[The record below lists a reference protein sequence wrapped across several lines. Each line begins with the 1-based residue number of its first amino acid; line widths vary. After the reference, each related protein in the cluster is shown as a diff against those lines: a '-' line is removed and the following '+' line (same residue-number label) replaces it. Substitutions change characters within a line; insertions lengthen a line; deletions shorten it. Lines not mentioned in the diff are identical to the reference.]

1 MGFDNA
7 AQVCTGILS
16 STANGAKKSPPLAPD
31 SVINLDHGDP
41 TMFEP
46 YWRNLGDTCTVTISG
61 SDLMSYFSDPGNI
74 CWFLEPG
81 LADSI
86 RNVHRLVGNA
96 AVDGRHILVG
106 TGSTQLFQ
114 AALFALSSPDAAHPL
129 SVVSAAPYYSSFKEE
144 VEFLHSG
151 LYKWGGDANT
161 FDKDGPYIE
170 VVTSPNNPDG
180 SFQKAIV
187 NRQGGKLIHDL
198 AYYWPQYTSI
208 TDAADHDIMLFT
220 FSKCTGHAGTRIG
233 WAIVKNEKVARK
245 MTKFIE
251 LSSIGVSKESQIRA
265 AKILGV
271 INDGL
276 QKNFGFDENFFKYS
290 RHIMAE
296 RWERLR
302 KVVENSEIFSLPDY
316 PEHFCNFT
324 KELTSS
330 YPAFAWM
337 ESKEGKDMESLL
349 KKHKMMTR
357 TGTRFGSGAKYV
369 RISMLS
375 REEVFNLFLE
385 RLETLTEGLSD
396 RTNGINY

>member
-1 MGFDNA
+1 MGFENA
-7 AQVCTGILS
+7 AQVTTGILS
-16 STANGAKKSPPLAPD
+16 STTISGKKSPPLASD
-31 SVINLDHGDP
+31 SLINLDHGDP

-46 YWRNLGDTCTVTISG
+46 YWRNLGDKCTVTISG
-61 SDLMSYFSDPGNI
+61 WDLMSYFSDPANI

-86 RNVHRLVGNA
+86 RAVHRQVGNA
-96 AVDGRHILVG
+96 VVDGRHILVG

-114 AALFALSSPDAAHPL
+114 AALFALSSPDAPQPL

-144 VEFLHSG
+144 VEFLHST
-151 LYKWGGDANT
+151 LYKWEGDANT
-161 FDKDGPYIE
+161 FDNDGPYIE
-170 VVTSPNNPDG
+170 LVTSPNNPDG
-180 SFQKAIV
+180 TFQKAIV
-187 NRQGGKLIHDL
+187 NRQGGKLIHDY
-198 AYYWPQYTSI
+198 AYYWPQYTPI
-208 TDAADHDIMLFT
+208 TEAADHDIMLFT

-233 WAIVKNEKVARK
+233 WAIVKDEKIAK
-245 MTKFIE
+245 GMTKFIE

-271 INDGL
+271 INEGL
-276 QKNFGFDENFFKYS
+276 QKNIGLDENFFKYS

-302 KVVENSEIFSLPDY
+302 KIVENSEIFSLPYY
-316 PEHFCNFT
+316 PDDFCNFT

-330 YPAFAWM
+330 YPAFAWL
-337 ESKEGKDMESLL
+337 ESKEGKDMETLL
-349 KKHKMMTR
+349 KKHKMLTR
-357 TGTRFGSGAKYV
+357 TGTRFGSEAKYV

-385 RLETLTEGLSD
+385 RLTALAKGSSG
-396 RTNGINY
+396 RTNGVIY